1 MNKLKSFLYLIRFPN
16 VFTAASNIL
25 AAYVISTSGKI
36 DLPDLLLLVFSSV
49 LLYSSGMVFNDYHDR
64 KQDALSSPN
73 RPIPSGNVS
82 VSEALI
88 LGSSLALLGLVLTA
102 LVSFK
107 ALIIGLILL
116 IAILNY
122 DFLLKKHHLIAALG
136 MGLCRAFNWLLGMST
151 GEIKMSYSLFWLVYI
166 ALLTF
171 MARFESKNK
180 KIKKY
185 VIMGL
190 SFIPVIDAL
199 ILVGNGFY
207 IWGIVVISL
216 LIPITILK
224 RKFYMT

>member
-1 MNKLKSFLYLIRFPN
+1 MNKLKSYLYLIRFPN
-16 VFTAASNIL
+16 VFTAASNII
-25 AAYVISTSGKI
+25 AAYVVSNSGKI
-36 DLPDLLLLVFSSV
+36 DVFHLLLLVFSSV

-64 KQDALSSPN
+64 KQDAVNSPD

-82 VSEALI
+82 EKEALI
-88 LGSSLALLGLVLTA
+88 LGISLALLGLGLTSIVSLKA
-102 LVSFK
+102 LVVGS
-107 ALIIGLILL
+107 ILL

-136 MGLCRAFNWLLGMST
+136 MGLCRAINWLLGMTT
-151 GEIKMSYSLFWLVYI
+151 GEIKLSYSLFWLVYI
-166 ALLTF
+166 AFLTF
-171 MARFESKNK
+171 MARFEAGNK

-207 IWGIVVISL
+207 IWGVVVISL